1 MEVVSSRFDES
12 RQEREGECVMRSSL
26 RRALLA
32 AALGLGVTA
41 GLARAEEKVLA
52 LPTPT
57 VAPPTEMMPH
67 EIAPEAAAEA
77 APAQGQGCGTRHRV
91 LALLRPRTYI
101 EALRSGQPLGCY
113 AHHNDYSC
121 GSLHSECTFLFG
133 SCRQFYGER
142 CLKSPPLSPVPGYDP
157 ATLTYTPPGAPGPV
171 ASPAVDPQWYTPQR
185 NGCGCQ

>member
-1 MEVVSSRFDES
+1 MEGVSSRFDEK

-133 SCRQFYGER
+133 SCRQFYGEP
-142 CLKSPPLSPVPGYDP
+142 CLKGPPPL
-157 ATLTYTPPGAPGPV
+157 PPYP
-171 ASPAVDPQWYTPQR
+171 Y
-185 NGCGCQ
+185 